1 MQFKCE
7 LQKEKSKFMN
17 ELAQIKYCNQLD
29 IEELRNQIVRLKEE
43 KDFQEKLWER
53 KIREGKEA
61 ESRGLEENSLKI
73 KSMEETCR

>member
-29 IEELRNQIVRLKEE
+29 IEELRN
-43 KDFQEKLWER
+43 
-53 KIREGKEA
+53 
-61 ESRGLEENSLKI
+61 
-73 KSMEETCR
+73 